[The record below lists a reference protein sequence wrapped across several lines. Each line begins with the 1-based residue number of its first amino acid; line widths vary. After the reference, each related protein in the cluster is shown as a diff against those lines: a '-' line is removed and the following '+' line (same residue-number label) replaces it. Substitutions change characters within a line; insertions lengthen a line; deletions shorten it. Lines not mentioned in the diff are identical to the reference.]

1 MGFPGGLVVKS
12 LPTNTADASLIPGC
26 RRSPGKGNGNQLQYA
41 CLGNPKDRGVWQATV
56 HGIVKELDMTQQ
68 LNNNICSN
76 IVHIPYA
83 LEKNV
88 IVYSTDV
95 GYIVL

>member
-1 MGFPGGLVVKS
+1 MGSTLGSG
-12 LPTNTADASLIPGC
+12 
-26 RRSPGKGNGNQLQYA
+26 RSPGVGNGNPLQYF